1 VIKHRLED
9 YEGRSINPATVSQ
22 LLSTLVKLGII
33 EERDGEYVI
42 SDPVYRLAAGQ
53 L

>member
-1 VIKHRLED
+1 
-9 YEGRSINPATVSQ
+9 
-22 LLSTLVKLGII
+22 LGII